1 MDKDK
6 AMDKEHNAQLLEML
20 DSGTD
25 KQRES
30 YETLPQRWD
39 SVGTPTP
46 LMGDEDTWVVE
57 VARGG
62 ESPHYTTW
70 ILIEPDGHTH
80 S

>member
-1 MDKDK
+1 
-6 AMDKEHNAQLLEML
+6 LLEML
-20 DSGTD
+20 DNGTD

-30 YETLPQRWD
+30 YETLLQRWD

-57 VARGG
+57 VARGT
-62 ESPHYTTW
+62 ESLATYYPMW